1 MELNLHVISNESL
14 MSFWFK
20 GLKMVTLRGV
30 FNINEVF
37 ESRTK
42 RFIVLD

>member
-1 MELNLHVISNESL
+1 MELNLFVISKESL

-20 GLKMVTLRGV
+20 GLKTATLIKV
-30 FNINEVF
+30 FNINDVF